1 MVLLVSIFIIN
12 MIRKITNQSAFI
24 RECVVVG
31 LLFAFREQVSAISKM
46 IDFDSEKALEYQKI
60 DLQNYFY
67 NNIDNSFVDRKKS
80 SSILK
85 KINETLHKY
94 QFSGVYKDLAKKV
107 DGELRD
113 NTANMIYNFYVL
125 YHLNRFARVFN
136 FYKNCETSYIQY
148 YVEILTDFEGCIYN
162 HMTKIGNPDE
172 DWDIIKKTA
181 YNRANELAI
190 IFKDILP
197 QNT

>member
-1 MVLLVSIFIIN
+1 MK
-12 MIRKITNQSAFI
+12 MTRKITNQSAFI

-31 LLFAFREQVSAISKM
+31 LLFAFREQVSAISEM
-46 IDFDSEKALEYQKI
+46 IDFDKEKALEYQKI
-60 DLQNYFY
+60 DLQYS
-67 NNIDNSFVDRKKS
+67 NIDNSFIDKKKS
-80 SSILK
+80 SAILK
-85 KINETLHKY
+85 KINATLDKY
-94 QFSGVYKDLAKKV
+94 QSSGVYQDLATKV

-125 YHLNRFARVFN
+125 YHLNRFAKVFN
-136 FYKNCETSYIQY
+136 FYKNCETSYIQH

-181 YNRANELAI
+181 YNRAKELAV